1 MDAELIKY
9 GFCIGQH
16 IHQMGN
22 RRALIAADI
31 GHAGLKQRLGDGEDT
46 LAVKCLALA
55 ETQQLHLFSEGPFGS
70 HLMRSV
76 SARLFHV
83 YSVKNPQGPCN
94 RQIVGCAT
102 ISAWVVFFEPDEKPD
117 RQGNSGGR
125 HGPVMLT
132 GEILRLSAAR
142 HPDRVALICDDRR
155 IGYRELD
162 VSTNRFANA
171 VLGLGLSKGDTIA
184 IMCRNLPEYVMV
196 HFGNARAGTILVNTA
211 PAYAPGELVEILG
224 RTQCRL
230 IVIEEIFQE
239 KLASVIDDLPSLDH
253 VVVIGNPE
261 RDGWVAFRD
270 FLDRADAS
278 PPSVTLSDTD
288 AYAMTFT
295 GGTTGMPKGAVV
307 SHASRYVSCWTTALE
322 HEVSPGDVVG
332 LLTPFYHAMGSV
344 VWMPTAMLMGATA
357 VIQTGWDPAS
367 FTESVARHGISNTL
381 MVPVQLSQVLSD
393 EHFDADRLASLRVV
407 GCGGAIS
414 PPNLVHEIAEKM
426 PWARFVNHYGQSE
439 TGPVCTL
446 RPDDPRDKADTIGR
460 PATGVEL
467 SLRDADGNEVPEG
480 ETGEIVVRGPFLMD
494 GYFEN
499 PEETALSFPRWRR
512 VGLDRRPG
520 DP

>member
-1 MDAELIKY
+1 
-9 GFCIGQH
+9 
-16 IHQMGN
+16 
-22 RRALIAADI
+22 
-31 GHAGLKQRLGDGEDT
+31 
-46 LAVKCLALA
+46 
-55 ETQQLHLFSEGPFGS
+55 
-70 HLMRSV
+70 
-76 SARLFHV
+76 
-83 YSVKNPQGPCN
+83 
-94 RQIVGCAT
+94 
-102 ISAWVVFFEPDEKPD
+102 
-117 RQGNSGGR
+117 
-125 HGPVMLT
+125 MLT

-155 IGYRELD
+155 LGYRELD

-446 RPDDPRDKADTIGR
+446 RPDDPREKADTIGR

-467 SLRDADGNEVPEG
+467 SLRDADGNEVPDG

-499 PEETALSFPRWRR
+499 PEETALYFRDGDGWGWTGDLAIRDEDGFLTLVGRSKDMIVSGGINIYPREVEIALEKHPLIRDCTVFGIPDEKWGEALCAY
-512 VGLDRRPG
+512 VVADGELDENAVIAHCTEQLARFKRPKVIRFLDAIPKTPAG
-520 DP
+520 KVQKPLLREEFLRESEIKPG